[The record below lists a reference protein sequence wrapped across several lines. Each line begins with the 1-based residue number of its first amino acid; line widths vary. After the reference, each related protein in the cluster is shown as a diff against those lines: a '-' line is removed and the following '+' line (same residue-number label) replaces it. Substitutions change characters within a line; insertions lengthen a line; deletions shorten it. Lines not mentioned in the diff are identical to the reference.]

1 MLAKTRGLVLKEI
14 KYRDTS
20 AICSLYTRDFGKIS
34 IILKGG
40 RNPKNRLSGLFI
52 TGNLLEVVLYRTGN
66 RNLSPVREARIINS
80 PMASEPDLDRFSTLY
95 RIIDIVRNT
104 TGSGEKSPRLF
115 DALSQAI
122 ETLSWPC
129 QNTDAVLAWFFM
141 RLVSI
146 LGFEPSIEQCVLS
159 GKPVLAA
166 LEAEPETRLFF
177 LDDPGGIMLQNP
189 AVKAPPGGRPVPTG
203 AYLLM
208 RTLRIIDTDTIDNLQ
223 SDRNDCRQV
232 CDILQHYCSFHSE
245 DSIPVKNRKV
255 INQILSHPQR

>member
-20 AICSLYTRDFGKIS
+20 AICSLYTRDFGRVS
-34 IILKGG
+34 VILKGG

-66 RNLSPVREARIINS
+66 RSLSPVREARIVIS

-104 TGSGEKSPRLF
+104 TGNEEKSPRLF
-115 DALSQAI
+115 DALSRTV
-122 ETLSWPC
+122 ETLCKPR

-141 RLVSI
+141 RLVSSM
-146 LGFEPSIEQCVLS
+146 GFEPSIEQCVLT
-159 GKPVLAA
+159 GKPVMAT
-166 LEAEPETRLFF
+166 LEAEPETRLYF
-177 LDDPGGIMLQNP
+177 LDDPGGVMLQNP
-189 AVKAPPGGRPVPTG
+189 AGQAPPGGRPIPVG

-208 RTLRIIDTDTIDNLQ
+208 RALRKIDAEAIDSLEAG
-223 SDRNDCRQV
+223 RNDCQRV

-245 DSIPVKNRKV
+245 YSIPGKNRKV
-255 INQILSHPQR
+255 INQILSLPQR